1 MPSTTQ
7 TRKVV
12 AIDFGTSTTLIAVR
26 PANGIPEVIPIG
38 HQLGVTLMPSIID
51 IDDVTKVGENVPEHR
66 RHRSVKSD
74 LTRAEAEDISDSDR
88 DLAEARV
95 RAIIKEAVRRA
106 REQVPDLFDD
116 AEVFVGCPALW
127 SGKNRKRLA
136 TIVHELGLSVDY
148 GNILD
153 EPVAAG
159 ISWIRDQWLAG
170 GAKPI
175 GNVLV
180 FDPGG
185 GTMDVAYLRV
195 VENKDAALPDISIY
209 YADSI
214 AKSGD
219 HADLLL
225 ADSLCNG
232 NARLEEFKELPTL
245 QDAVRSLKE
254 QLSFRTE
261 GRVNAG
267 APINEVLGC
276 DQPTL
281 NEALKPLIA
290 DMHRLIANVVKGT
303 LLRMHWQITPYEIR
317 TDPKFDFASVLA
329 PDVNY
334 VVLAGGLSR
343 IPLFAR
349 ELEKTFMQAKLITLG
364 NPQEAVVRGLCY
376 GQELVHLNLP
386 RPPISF
392 FAKITQRNAAGEDT
406 SEEICVYEAFSP
418 IFRFENAIAGN
429 GNIYTSWSC
438 TARAQATVEF
448 YAVVP
453 TIHESTPSNQR
464 LVAFQSTVPDLVPPQ
479 DRQAIST
486 WPSPDADP
494 SHDRAKESSTF
505 VQARFFHDP
514 RDAAGGVRFVM
525 YPTAEILFQGATR
538 DLAIRIDSWSPTPA
552 NFEIGENIARAR
564 LWYVLANKRQ
574 DGTPHYEAWRY
585 N

>member
-1 MPSTTQ
+1 MLSTKQ

-12 AIDFGTSTTLIAVR
+12 AIDFGTSTTLVAVR

-38 HQLGVTLMPSIID
+38 YQSGVTLMPSIID
-51 IDDVTKVGENVPEHR
+51 IDDVTKVGENVAEHR
-66 RHRSVKSD
+66 QHRSVKSD
-74 LTRAEAEDISDSDR
+74 LTRAEAENISESDR
-88 DLAEARV
+88 HLAESRV
-95 RAIIKEAVRRA
+95 RAIISEAVRRA

-127 SGKNRKRLA
+127 SGNNRKRLA

-170 GAKPI
+170 GVKPI

-185 GTMDVAYLRV
+185 GTLDVAYLRV
-195 VENKDAALPDISIY
+195 MENKDAALPDISIY

-219 HADLLL
+219 HADSLL
-225 ADSLCNG
+225 ANSLRDG
-232 NARLEEFKELPTL
+232 NPRLEEFKDMPALRN
-245 QDAVRSLKE
+245 AVRSLKE

-261 GRVNAG
+261 GQVNAG
-267 APINEVLGC
+267 APINAVLGC

-281 NEALKPLIA
+281 NEALEPLVA

-303 LLRMHWQITPYEIR
+303 LLRRHGRITPHEIR
-317 TDPKFDFASVLA
+317 TDPKFDFASMLA
-329 PDVNY
+329 PEIDY

-349 ELEKTFMQAKLITLG
+349 ELEKTFTQAKLITLG

-392 FAKITQRNAAGEDT
+392 FAKVTQRDATGKET

-429 GNIYTSWSC
+429 GNMYTSWNC

-453 TIHESTPSNQR
+453 TIHESTPSHQR
-464 LVAFQSTVPDLVPPQ
+464 LVAFQSTVPDLVPRQ
-479 DRQAIST
+479 ERQAIST
-486 WPSPDADP
+486 LPTPEADP
-494 SHDRAKESSTF
+494 TNDRAKESSTF
-505 VQARFFHDP
+505 VQARFTHDP

-538 DLAIRIDSWSPTPA
+538 DLAIRVDSWSPTPA
-552 NFEIGENIARAR
+552 NFEIGNSIARAR
-564 LWYVLANKRQ
+564 LWYVPASHRQ
-574 DGTPHYEAWRY
+574 DDRPQYEAWRF